1 MKIIAGLGN
10 PGRKY
15 SSTRHNCG
23 FRVLEEI
30 AGHHSIE
37 KEESKYDALIAHLK
51 IDREKVLLV
60 KPLSYMN
67 LSGRP
72 IQRLVNWFKLDL
84 SQLLVIYDDMDI
96 VPGVV
101 RIRASGGSGGHKG
114 MKSIIECLGN
124 NQDFPRIRVGIGRP
138 PEEVVDWVLGEFSPE
153 EKQLVQGAILR
164 AAEAAE
170 VWVKEGI
177 NRAMNEYN

>member
-1 MKIIAGLGN
+1 MKIIIGLGN

-15 SSTRHNCG
+15 THTRHNCG
-23 FRVLEEI
+23 FKVLEEI
-30 AGHHSIE
+30 AGHHRIE

-51 IDREKVLLV
+51 ISGEKVLLV

-72 IQRLVNWFKLDL
+72 VQRLVNWFKLDL
-84 SQLLVIYDDMDI
+84 SELMVVYDDMDLE
-96 VPGVV
+96 PGVV
-101 RIRASGGSGGHKG
+101 RIRAAGGAGGHKG
-114 MKSIIECLGN
+114 MLSIIECLGTK
-124 NQDFPRIRVGIGRP
+124 DFSRIRVGIGRP
-138 PEEVVDWVLGEFSPE
+138 PEGVVDWVLGGFHPD
-153 EKQLVQGAILR
+153 EKPLLQAAFAK

>member
-1 MKIIAGLGN
+1 MKIIVGLGN

-30 AGHHSIE
+30 AGHHRIE
-37 KEESKYDALIAHLK
+37 KEESKYDAIIAHLK
-51 IDREKVLLV
+51 IGQEKVLLV

-72 IQRLVNWFKLDL
+72 VQRLVNWFKIDL
-84 SQLLVIYDDMDI
+84 SELLVIYDDMDLE
-96 VPGVV
+96 PGVL

-114 MKSIIECLGN
+114 MKSIIESLGN
-124 NQDFPRIRVGIGRP
+124 NQNFPRIRVGIGRP
-138 PEEVVDWVLGEFSPE
+138 PVEVLDWVLGEFGPE
-153 EKQLVQGAILR
+153 EKPLVQAAIKR